1 MYRQVKIR
9 KRRKR
14 LILVC
19 PNSERNMNYVQR
31 LDELHLLEK
40 YTVYPE
46 KIELITVTLDVPVD
60 KYVFKKFIRS
70 WGIYGLKFVDEMTPR
85 L

>member
-1 MYRQVKIR
+1 MYRRVRIR

-60 KYVFKKFIRS
+60 KYVFKKIHPFMGYLWTKICRRN
-70 WGIYGLKFVDEMTPR
+70 DT
-85 L
+85 

>member
-1 MYRQVKIR
+1 
-9 KRRKR
+9 
-14 LILVC
+14 
-19 PNSERNMNYVQR
+19 MNYVQR

-60 KYVFKKFIRS
+60 KYVFKNSSVHGVFM
-70 WGIYGLKFVDEMTPR
+70 D
-85 L
+85 